1 MKNEYDPGHYMFES
15 SHWKDVFPHWILLTE
30 IVRQDEHD
38 FVEFL
43 CRLAEGT
50 CAEADAQFVKMNF
63 IRTLDHRDF
72 GLEFIPKIFCTN
84 YQIFTETLEKLE
96 NLPGEIHTFKS
107 IDDGSK
113 KVLKRCIAEQ
123 VLHLK
128 VRTSVMFFTV
138 LTVSLSMG
146 PVVNLLDSVKES
158 QSLTLKRQLEHKLLK
173 RSSGL
178 F

>member
-1 MKNEYDPGHYMFES
+1 M
-15 SHWKDVFPHWILLTE
+15 TE

-43 CRLAEGT
+43 CRLTEGT
-50 CAEADAQFVKMNF
+50 CTEADAQFVKMNF
-63 IRTLDHRDF
+63 IRALDHRDF

-107 IDDGSK
+107 IDDSSK

-123 VLHLK
+123 VLHLT
-128 VRTSVMFFTV
+128 VGIPVMLLYNVYRKPVNGSRGKFV
-138 LTVSLSMG
+138 GLSEG
-146 PVVNLLDSVKES
+146 KPVIN
-158 QSLTLKRQLEHKLLK
+158 TNY
-173 RSSGL
+173 
-178 F
+178 